1 MSRVAALSG
10 AASGHGAS
18 RATIVEGGYIAG
30 RAYDWFFFILS
41 PLLAALLG
49 WAVSA
54 LGLERYRISSTD
66 GQGAIREIA
75 VVALASAAFT
85 HAHLIIV
92 VFRTHLNREVFA
104 VTRTA
109 SAPSRSRCF

>member
-1 MSRVAALSG
+1 MRRVAALARAVSG
-10 AASGHGAS
+10 PSAS
-18 RATIVEGGYIAG
+18 RPAIVEGGYIAG